1 MKLFI
6 QYLHLFIFCGFWR
19 CGIVPEDGGGTMTE
33 EEFRKKAVDGIGELT
48 KETKLVKSQQE
59 KLLENYDQLDKKTK
73 TAMEE
78 LTKVKNEQNDVS
90 EFKQSLKR
98 LQVQLRHEQ
107 RQAFGDPI
115 ARIASCPDRRAA
127 LNAHIRKISG
137 RDLDDAQQKAITID
151 GSLGGTIISDDLGPE
166 LYDTLATYGKWSTLG
181 VRSVGKKTTKY
192 PIKTVRPTAKFVRK
206 MTGRKLV
213 DDTDKAGTSLDA
225 AVELIGVLLLI
236 EDELLEDAEVDIVR
250 DVLEDFEEAVN
261 YRLDFMAFMADGT
274 NDELHGAY
282 TGVFEAGT
290 TATAATGNT
299 TIGNL
304 DLDDYL
310 KCLTTVDAK
319 VLERQAKWWQH
330 PQNLARSIAIKDG
343 NGRPIFQTALEAPS
357 FGAIGSILGYP
368 VELIHVGP
376 STDAAGEKV
385 AAFGDPQAQVVPI
398 RKSIELAQSDDFAF
412 DGVQRAFRAVAR
424 AGTGTRRATGFAILT
439 TAAS

>member
-1 MKLFI
+1 MNLFI
-6 QYLHLFIFCGFWR
+6 KYLHLFVFCGFWR
-19 CGIVPEDGGGTMTE
+19 CGVAPEESGGTMTD
-33 EEFRKKAVDGIGELT
+33 EEFRKKAADGIDALT
-48 KETKLVKSQQE
+48 KQTKTVKSQQE
-59 KLLENYDQLDKKTK
+59 QLLENYGQLDKKTK
-73 TAMEE
+73 TLMEDV
-78 LTKVKNEQNDVS
+78 TKIKNEQNDVDG
-90 EFKQSLKR
+90 FKTALKR
-98 LQVQLRHEQ
+98 LQAQLRNEQ

-115 ARIASCPDRRAA
+115 ARITACPERRAA

-137 RDLDDAQQKAITID
+137 RELDEAQQKAITID

-166 LYDTLATYGKWSTLG
+166 LYDTLATYGKWATLG

-192 PIKTVRPTAKFVRK
+192 PIKTARPTAKFVRK
-206 MTGRKLV
+206 LAGRKLV

-225 AVELIGVLLLI
+225 VVELIGVLLLI
-236 EDELLEDAEVDIVR
+236 EDELLDDAEVDIVR

-261 YRLDFMAFMADGT
+261 YRLDFMSFMADGT

-290 TATAATGNT
+290 AATAATGNT
-299 TIGNL
+299 TIAAL

-330 PQNLARSIAIKDG
+330 PQNLARSIGIKDG

-376 STDAAGEKV
+376 STDAAGEKI

-398 RKSIELAQSDDFAF
+398 RKSIEFAESEDFAF